1 MRSSPAA
8 DRPLRPRGCAAA
20 AVLGLLGCAPPKVSR
35 DTSAEE
41 FAPPDSAGGDGGSPE
56 LTDPG
61 AVVCADPGAREREG
75 AFVPWDRGPDWAL
88 QRPRGLEPTVDHER
102 AAGVLVED
110 LNEDG
115 LLDVFL
121 TAELRCQ
128 LLWGAADGSWLDAGP
143 EALPE
148 GECKAWGVSAAD
160 ADADGDLDL
169 FLARD
174 GAVDRLWRNEGDRF
188 TAPTALGL
196 DGPACGSRS
205 GSWGDMDGDGDLD
218 LFVARHH
225 VLGRGLDPC
234 PAAPELAGW
243 SIAGGDPN
251 DLYENLGDGSF
262 ASRSEVFE
270 PAARWGYTFI
280 GGWLDLDADGDQ
292 DLYQINDYGGLAAPN
307 LPLLNDG
314 AGSFSL
320 APPGLGL
327 QVAGDNMSLA
337 VGDLND
343 DRLPDLAVADIDAM
357 HLLLSDGAGG
367 YYDAAVSRGL
377 VPDGARDQR
386 AGWGTELADLDN
398 DGLLDVLTVY
408 GPTEGVMLGLE
419 PGPLLQP
426 DAVWMQGPDGSFV
439 DRARALGLDGTTN
452 GRGLI
457 VADLDDDGWLD
468 ILKVDYR
475 GGPAQLWRQRCGE
488 AAWLTVRLEGPP
500 GNPRGL
506 GARVEL
512 EAGGRRFVRW
522 QVQGNSGLASQGPGA
537 LHFGLGQV
545 DEIDAL
551 RVIWPDGRVDELGP
565 VGARRALV
573 VRRGG

>member
-1 MRSSPAA
+1 MRPPPTTA
-8 DRPLRPRGCAAA
+8 DQLCPRARAAA
-20 AVLGLLGCAPPKVSR
+20 ALLLAVGCGPPKLSPG
-35 DTSAEE
+35 DEAED
-41 FAPPDSAGGDGGSPE
+41 FAPPDSAGGEGGP
-56 LTDPG
+56 TAVADPG
-61 AVVCADPGAREREG
+61 AVVCADPEAREREG
-75 AFVPWDRGPDWAL
+75 AFVLWDRGPDWAL
-88 QRPRGLEPTVDHER
+88 QRPRGLDPTADHQR

-110 LNEDG
+110 LNADG

-128 LLWGAADGSWLDAGP
+128 LLFGAADGTWVDAGP
-143 EALPE
+143 GALPE

-160 ADADGDLDL
+160 TDADGDLDL

-174 GAVDRLWRNEGDRF
+174 GAPDRLWSNEGGRF
-188 TAPTALGL
+188 TAASERGL

-234 PAAPELAGW
+234 PAAPALAGW
-243 SIAGGDPN
+243 SIPGGDPN
-251 DLYENLGDGSF
+251 GLFENLGDGTF
-262 ASRSEVFE
+262 ADRSEVFE
-270 PAARWGYTFI
+270 PVARWGYTFI

-314 AGSFSL
+314 AGGFSL

-343 DRLPDLAVADIDAM
+343 DRVPDFAVADIDAM

-367 YYDAAVSRGL
+367 WYDGAVSRGL
-377 VPDGARDQR
+377 VPDGGRDQR
-386 AGWGTELADLDN
+386 AGWGTSLSDLDN
-398 DGLLDVLTVY
+398 DGLLDVVTVF
-408 GPTEGVMLGLE
+408 GPTEGVMLGVE

-426 DAVWMQGPDGSFV
+426 DAVWMQHPDGSFV

-457 VADLDDDGWLD
+457 VADLDNDGWLD

-475 GGPAQLWRQRCGE
+475 GGPAQLWRQRCGD

-512 EAGGRRFVRW
+512 EAGGRRFTRW
-522 QVQGNSGLASQGPGA
+522 QAEGNSGLASQGPGA
-537 LHFGLGQV
+537 LHFGLGDL